1 MKIDEQLIA
10 KLETL
15 SKLKL
20 SDEERVQLQS
30 ELSAMIDM
38 FAKISKV
45 DTGNT
50 PPLIHLTDS
59 YNIMRT
65 DVSVT
70 DSGREDLLS
79 NAPQSKNG
87 FFAVPKV
94 IE

>member
-1 MKIDEQLIA
+1 MKIDEQLIT

-38 FAKISKV
+38 FAKISEV
-45 DTGNT
+45 DTGNI
-50 PPLIHLTDS
+50 PPLIHMTDS
-59 YNIMRT
+59 YNIMRK

-70 DSGREDLLS
+70 DSGREDLMS